1 RDCYPQRPALRAG
14 GGTRRDERAGAHR
27 ERSARCRQP
36 DAVLRQHDRR
46 CPALSVGEKP
56 ESVPEQLAKLRERTA
71 SALAE
76 MRTLLLELRPLELE
90 HIELKRAI
98 AQLVQSINGRMK
110 TPVTLEVNGE
120 CAGEALPTEV
130 KVAFYRIAQEALNNV
145 AKHASTKCAGV
156 NLTCHEN
163 GARLTVWDEGEGF
176 DMQAVPPGHMGLRIM
191 RERAEAVG
199 AAFSLASQPGAG

>member
-1 RDCYPQRPALRAG
+1 MIADALPYLW
-14 GGTRRDERAGAHR
+14 EK
-27 ERSARCRQP
+27 
-36 DAVLRQHDRR
+36 
-46 CPALSVGEKP
+46 KP

-176 DMQAVPPGHMGLRIM
+176 DMQAVPPGHMGLRFM
-191 RERAEAVG
+191 RERAGCGRGFLTGKPARRG
-199 AAFSLASQPGAG
+199 NADRRWSPSPRSWSRMAGKNASGL